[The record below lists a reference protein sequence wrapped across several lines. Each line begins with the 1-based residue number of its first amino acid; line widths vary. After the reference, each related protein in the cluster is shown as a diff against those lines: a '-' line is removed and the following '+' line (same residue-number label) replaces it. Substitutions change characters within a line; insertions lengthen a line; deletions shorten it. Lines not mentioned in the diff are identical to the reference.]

1 MSKDIERL
9 TSNKP
14 VEEMSMVELAHNCC
28 YAKDRLARYR
38 DFEMDMDARDFARNL
53 MTTLTDDEL
62 PLDDDN
68 FDEEILENLMYDP
81 FSNVK
86 GLIALF
92 YRNLWAMADIRERL
106 KEYEDAEEQGLF
118 LPLSVKPG
126 DTVYCWRHAVP
137 TRYYNYG
144 VERWLQTDN
153 ELIPARVVSVKVTK
167 SGTFMKL
174 ALKGKCL
181 VKQTWD
187 GGMETYE
194 DYEYCHYTMTIGALG
209 KTVFLTKEEA
219 EQALKQMGE

>member
-1 MSKDIERL
+1 MERL
-9 TSNKP
+9 TSNKA

-92 YRNLWAMADIRERL
+92 YRNLWAMADNRERL
-106 KEYEDAEEQGLF
+106 KEYEDAEEQGLLLR
-118 LPLSVKPG
+118 LPCKEG
-126 DTVYCWRHAVP
+126 TEVYVIDSMLECKHDYDCPLCSNAYKCEEDIPCEHQYIQRFIRKTRFVHAMI
-137 TRYYNYG
+137 N
-144 VERWLQTDN
+144 N
-153 ELIPARVVSVKVTK
+153 I
-167 SGTFMKL
+167 
-174 ALKGKCL
+174 
-181 VKQTWD
+181 
-187 GGMETYE
+187 
-194 DYEYCHYTMTIGALG
+194 G